1 MKQAKNFINLSHPK
15 QRLLIIVQF
24 VGLPLPHMN
33 RRLSLFVLIALLSLG
48 TGCVSKRKYQ
58 ALDSDLRAQ
67 REVSQNY
74 HLRIDTLQMVN
85 AQLRDSI
92 IYLDSM
98 LVVERSRNKK
108 VAPAVKPTPK
118 KSTLSASEEYSKKS
132 VFISTFG
139 KNVIWPE
146 KYLGQKFIIGVVG
159 DSPLFNEMKKSLEGK
174 TMNGKIIEVRKF
186 TSANVTPV
194 HILFIAHAEIGN
206 FQKIKNALG
215 INPVLLVTEEGEK
228 GYANAHINF
237 YLDENKVQYSLN
249 KPLAEQAGLK
259 VTQELVRFSDK

>member
-1 MKQAKNFINLSHPK
+1 MFKL
-15 QRLLIIVQF
+15 VD
-24 VGLPLPHMN
+24 LPLRTMTRPLLLLLFATV
-33 RRLSLFVLIALLSLG
+33 LSFA
-48 TGCVSKRKYQ
+48 TGCVSKRKYT
-58 ALDSDLRAQ
+58 ALDTDLRAQ

-74 HLRIDTLQMVN
+74 RLRIDTLQMVN

-92 IYLDSM
+92 AELDSM
-98 LVVERSRNKK
+98 LVVERNRSKK
-108 VAPAVKPTPK
+108 PVAPTKPNPK
-118 KSTLSASEEYSKKS
+118 KSTLSTTEEYSKKS

-186 TSANVTPV
+186 TSTNVTPV

-215 INPVLLVTEEGEK
+215 TNPVLLVTEEGEK